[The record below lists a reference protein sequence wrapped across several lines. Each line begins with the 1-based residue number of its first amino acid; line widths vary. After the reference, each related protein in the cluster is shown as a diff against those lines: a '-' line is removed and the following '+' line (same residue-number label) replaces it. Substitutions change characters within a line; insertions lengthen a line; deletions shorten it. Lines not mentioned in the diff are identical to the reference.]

1 MWRYEM
7 ARKRT
12 EPLKQISVQLPKVL
26 VDELD
31 MICASNLL
39 SRSSYIFNA
48 VREKFERDRSLQ
60 ERDIIEKLTAK

>member
-1 MWRYEM
+1 M

-12 EPLKQISVQLPKVL
+12 EPLKQISIQLPKVL

-31 MICASNLL
+31 TICTANLL

-48 VREKFERDRSLQ
+48 IREKLEKDRSLK
-60 ERDIIEKLTAK
+60 ERDIIEKLTETEK